1 MAYSRSPFLKLITIA
16 RLQSESL
23 RNICTNYG
31 PRNHLL
37 YSKDKTQI
45 GQYTP
50 RRGLGWLLSSTLRPG
65 QKGYEYQQKMRKRA
79 LVVFGIFTAILWP
92 ILYKFKLVN
101 FGNLASSEHMYS
113 MMRDDATEIK
123 AKVKARDEHMLRLAE
138 LRKKNAELYPPIKFE
153 EKNDSSK

>member
-1 MAYSRSPFLKLITIA
+1 M
-16 RLQSESL
+16 
-23 RNICTNYG
+23 
-31 PRNHLL
+31 
-37 YSKDKTQI
+37 
-45 GQYTP
+45 
-50 RRGLGWLLSSTLRPG
+50 
-65 QKGYEYQQKMRKRA
+65 
-79 LVVFGIFTAILWP
+79 FGIFTAILWP

-153 EKNDSSK
+153 EKDDSSK

>member
-1 MAYSRSPFLKLITIA
+1 MAYLRSPFLKLITIA

-23 RNICTNYG
+23 RNFCTNYG
-31 PRNHLL
+31 PRNYLL

-45 GQYTP
+45 GQYTSK
-50 RRGLGWLLSSTLRPG
+50 RGLGWLLSANLRPG

-79 LVVFGIFTAILWP
+79 LVVFGIFTMILWP
-92 ILYKFKLVN
+92 TLYKFKLVN

-113 MMRDDATEIK
+113 MMRDEATEIK

-153 EKNDSSK
+153 EKDDSSK

>member
-16 RLQSESL
+16 RFQSESL

-31 PRNHLL
+31 SRNYLL
-37 YSKDKTQI
+37 YSKDKTLI
-45 GQYTP
+45 GQYTS
-50 RRGLGWLLSSTLRPG
+50 RRGLGWLLSANLRPG

-113 MMRDDATEIK
+113 MMRDEATEIK

-153 EKNDSSK
+153 EKDDSTK

>member
-1 MAYSRSPFLKLITIA
+1 MAYSRSPFLKLIQIA
-16 RLQSESL
+16 RLQGQSL

-31 PRNHLL
+31 PRNCLL
-37 YSKDKTQI
+37 YSKDKRQI
-45 GQYTP
+45 GQYTS
-50 RRGLGWLLSSTLRPG
+50 RRGLGWLLSANLRPG

-113 MMRDDATEIK
+113 MMRDEATEIK
-123 AKVKARDEHMLRLAE
+123 AKVKARDEHMLQLAE

-153 EKNDSSK
+153 EKDDSSK

>member
-16 RLQSESL
+16 RFQSKSL

-31 PRNHLL
+31 PRNYLL

-45 GQYTP
+45 GQYTS
-50 RRGLGWLLSSTLRPG
+50 RRGLGWLLSANLRPG

-79 LVVFGIFTAILWP
+79 LIVFGIFTAILWP

-153 EKNDSSK
+153 EKDDSSK

>member
-1 MAYSRSPFLKLITIA
+1 MAYSRSPFLKLITTA
-16 RLQSESL
+16 RFKSESL

-31 PRNHLL
+31 PRNYLL

-45 GQYTP
+45 GQYTS
-50 RRGLGWLLSSTLRPG
+50 RRGLGWLLSANLRPG

-153 EKNDSSK
+153 EKDDSSK